1 MRKIKSRFLQ
11 QQQKIATFEEK
22 KQRLENKKFHRAIK
36 DYKQKEKHAAKRQL
50 GEATQDLKK
59 QIRERGGDL
68 DNAEIDKILSKNNG
82 EKQTGGKNEKKKKVI
97 DIVREKHLQSQK
109 TKNSFRP
116 GGRSAGWNN
125 SANIRSGSGNNSR
138 GTGRGGRGGGR
149 GGSSR
154 PPSRASGQ

>member
-1 MRKIKSRFLQ
+1 MEGFFVLLSFERTEARHLLLIKVGLRF
-11 QQQKIATFEEK
+11 E
-22 KQRLENKKFHRAIK
+22 
-36 DYKQKEKHAAKRQL
+36 
-50 GEATQDLKK
+50 
-59 QIRERGGDL
+59 
-68 DNAEIDKILSKNNG
+68 KILSKKNG

-138 GTGRGGRGGGR
+138 GTGRGGRG
-149 GGSSR
+149 
-154 PPSRASGQ
+154 